1 MSFDQLIKFFQQ
13 LNETETIKQ
22 LKSDRLN
29 LDNNNIM
36 ISESG
41 NTDSDDHN
49 HNSHNSDKNR
59 L

>member
-1 MSFDQLIKFFQQ
+1 M
-13 LNETETIKQ
+13 NNTETTRQ

-29 LDNNNIM
+29 LNNNNII
-36 ISESG
+36 ISESD

-49 HNSHNSDKNR
+49 LDSHDSDENQ